1 MRRVA
6 RILRTSLFAQV
17 ACALVVA
24 VVVGQLW
31 PDMATDLQ
39 PLGDL
44 GNCVAVV
51 AVSRWEGALDL
62 PRAKRVLDG
71 KQPPAAPASPGS
83 SGPSSGSTVV
93 KAPAVERS

>member
-31 PDMATDLQ
+31 PDVATDLQ

-44 GNCVAVV
+44 GNCVAV
-51 AVSRWEGALDL
+51 SRWEGALDV
-62 PRAKRVLDG
+62 PRAKRVFDG
-71 KQPPAAPASPGS
+71 EQPPAAPASPGSPGS
-83 SGPSSGSTVV
+83 SGPSSGSTVG

>member
-31 PDMATDLQ
+31 PDVATDLQ

-51 AVSRWEGALDL
+51 AVSRWEGVLDV

-71 KQPPAAPASPGS
+71 EQPPAAPGSSDPS
-83 SGPSSGSTVV
+83 SGPTVV